1 MLDLLTGIISLL
13 LTVMILSYLLGDNP
27 AFRLAAHIFVGVSAG
42 YVAVIAWNQV
52 LLPRLFR
59 PLLVGGTLDPMLI
72 VPLMLGVLLLAKLSP
87 RTAALGSPALAIM
100 VGVGAAVAVSG
111 AIFGTLFP
119 QVWAVI
125 RAFDITSVRSQTG
138 NTTGVLGEA
147 LIMLLATVSSLVY
160 LQFGA
165 RKTPAGPQ
173 RGKLIRI
180 LASIGQVFI
189 AMTFGVIFA
198 GVLAAAMT
206 AFIERLSFLINFVS
220 QFL

>member
-1 MLDLLTGIISLL
+1 MAELLIGVVSLL

-42 YVAVIAWNQV
+42 YAAVIAWNQV
-52 LLPRLFR
+52 LLPRLFL
-59 PLLVGGTLDPMLI
+59 PLLAGDFLNPSLLVPLGLGTL
-72 VPLMLGVLLLAKLSP
+72 LLFKLSQ
-87 RTAALGSPALAIM
+87 RTAPLGSPALAIV
-100 VGVGAAVAVSG
+100 VGVGAAVAITG

-119 QVWAVI
+119 QTWAVI
-125 RAFDITSVRSQTG
+125 RAFDLQSAQSGERSAAG
-138 NTTGVLGEA
+138 ILVEA
-147 LIMLLATVSSLVY
+147 VVMLLATVSTLVY
-160 LQFGA
+160 FQFSA
-165 RKTPAGPQ
+165 RKTPGGPQ
-173 RGKLIRI
+173 RSRWLSF

-206 AFIERLSFLINFVS
+206 ALVERLSFLVDFIT